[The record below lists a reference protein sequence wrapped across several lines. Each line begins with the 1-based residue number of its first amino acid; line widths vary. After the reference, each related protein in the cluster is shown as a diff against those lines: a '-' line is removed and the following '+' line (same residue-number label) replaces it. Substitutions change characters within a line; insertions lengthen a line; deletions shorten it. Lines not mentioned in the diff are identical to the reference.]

1 MVLRILPQLKLKRG
15 CSLNNSILI
24 ITHPILAIG
33 YRLAGASVLEAET
46 GIEAFK
52 QLQNAIKDED
62 IGIIGIDEDLYKS
75 LNPRFLEII
84 KKHKRPLI
92 LSMKSVKDNEIS
104 VEDYIREITLRTA
117 GIIVKIEKE

>member
-1 MVLRILPQLKLKRG
+1 MALRILPQLRLRGG
-15 CSLNNSILI
+15 CSLNNTILI

-46 GIEAFK
+46 GTEAFK
-52 QLQNAIKDED
+52 LLQNALKDKN

-84 KKHKRPLI
+84 KKHKKPLI
-92 LSMKSVKDNEIS
+92 LSMKSVKDNDIS
-104 VEDYIREITLRTA
+104 VEEYIREITLRTA
-117 GIIVKIEKE
+117 GIMVKVEKE